1 MKLLASKV
9 FPVALLKIRRPVS
22 LAAAEKAFP
31 VLEGSREF
39 DLHPLMK
46 PVALATPVP
55 EKARQA
61 GIYPL
66 AISMAMLLIPAAVYR
81 KGRKR

>member
-1 MKLLASKV
+1 
-9 FPVALLKIRRPVS
+9 
-22 LAAAEKAFP
+22 
-31 VLEGSREF
+31 
-39 DLHPLMK
+39 MK

-55 EKARQA
+55 EKPRKT

-66 AISMAMLLIPAAVYR
+66 AISMAMLLIPAMVYR